1 MSQDHL
7 SQALQR
13 LKELQAQSGE
23 FDQALGPVIRQL
35 ELAQQHGE
43 GQDADEVRESLQAL
57 IIKNSEF
64 VSYMV
69 HEVRKPM
76 TSIRGYSDM
85 LGKNVMGELNPMQTQ
100 FVATI
105 RNNVISMEHLVTD
118 LSDISK
124 LKSGRVRAEAK
135 MDMFKNM
142 AMQLEKDTK
151 DLAESRQVSLTFDV
165 PSGLPLLNLDT
176 LRANQALRK
185 LIENALK
192 YTPEGSGQV
201 VVRAEGTGTHL
212 KISIQDNGIGI
223 AQEHQDRF
231 GEMFMRGDQE
241 LVMQTKGYGLGIPIA
256 LECLKLIGGE
266 MKCHS
271 ELGAGTLMEVYLPS
285 MA

>member
-7 SQALQR
+7 SQALQG
-13 LKELQAQSGE
+13 LKELQTQNGALE
-23 FDQALGPVIRQL
+23 AALNPIIRHLEQAL
-35 ELAQQHGE
+35 QQGE
-43 GQDADEVRESLQAL
+43 GQEAAELRESLQAL
-57 IIKNSEF
+57 VIKNSEF

-105 RNNVISMEHLVTD
+105 RNNVISMEQLVTD

-142 AMQLEKDTK
+142 AMQLEKEVK
-151 DLAESRQVSLTFDV
+151 DLAESRQVSLSFEV

-212 KISIQDNGIGI
+212 KISVQDNGIGI
-223 AQEHQDRF
+223 APEYQDRF
-231 GEMFMRGDQE
+231 GELFMRGDHEQ
-241 LVMQTKGYGLGIPIA
+241 VMQTKGYGLGIPIA

-266 MKCHS
+266 LKCHS
-271 ELGAGTLMEVYLPS
+271 TPDQGTLMEVYLPS
-285 MA
+285 MN